1 MSIFITIEGPEG
13 SGKTTVAKNVVE
25 KLQEEGFK
33 VLYTRE
39 PGGVGIAEKSRD
51 IILDVN
57 NTNLDPRSEALLY
70 AASRRQHLVE
80 KVIPALE
87 NGYIVIC
94 DRFVDSSL
102 AYQGHARNIGID
114 EIYDINMFAINN
126 KWPDITI
133 LLDVDPEVGLQRI
146 MQNRQNEV
154 NRLDLEGLNFH
165 NKVHQGYQ
173 IIKEK
178 YSDRITLVD
187 GNKSKEEVFDEVY
200 KIIKDRLNENY
211 KLLIRK
217 TTYCLSSIKKL
228 IFKRQ
233 NVSCLYY

>member
-1 MSIFITIEGPEG
+1 MGVFITIDGPEG

-25 KLQEEGFK
+25 KLIEEGYK

-39 PGGVGIAEKSRD
+39 PGGVGIAEKIRD

-87 NGYIVIC
+87 NGYVVIC

-102 AYQGHARNIGID
+102 AYQGYARNIGID

-133 LLDVDPEVGLQRI
+133 LLDIDPEVGLQRI

-154 NRLDLEGLNFH
+154 NRLDLEGMNFH
-165 NKVHQGYQ
+165 NKVHKGYQ

-178 YSDRITLVD
+178 YADRMTLVD
-187 GNKSKEEVFDEVY
+187 GNRSKEEVFLDVY
-200 KIIKDRLNENY
+200 NIIKNKLNEN
-211 KLLIRK
+211 
-217 TTYCLSSIKKL
+217 
-228 IFKRQ
+228 
-233 NVSCLYY
+233 

>member
-1 MSIFITIEGPEG
+1 MGLFITIEGPEG
-13 SGKTTVAKNVVE
+13 SGKTTVAKKVVE
-25 KLQEEGFK
+25 TLQNEGYK

-39 PGGVGIAEKSRD
+39 PGGVGIAEKIRD

-80 KVIPALE
+80 KVLPALN

-102 AYQGHARNIGID
+102 AYQGHARKIGID
-114 EIYDINMFAINN
+114 EIYDINTFAIDTH
-126 KWPDITI
+126 WPDITI
-133 LLDVDPEVGLQRI
+133 LLDIEPEIGLQRI
-146 MQNRQNEV
+146 MKNRQDEV

-165 NKVHQGYQ
+165 NLVHEGYQ

-178 YSDRITLVD
+178 YASRITLVD
-187 GNKSKEEVFDEVY
+187 GNQTPEVVFDSVY
-200 KIIKDRLNENY
+200 KLIKDKINE
-211 KLLIRK
+211 
-217 TTYCLSSIKKL
+217 
-228 IFKRQ
+228 Q
-233 NVSCLYY
+233 N

>member
-1 MSIFITIEGPEG
+1 MGMFITIEGPEG

-25 KLQEEGFK
+25 KLIEEGYK

-39 PGGVGIAEKSRD
+39 PGGVGIAEKIRD

-57 NTNLDPRSEALLY
+57 NTDLDPRSEALLY

-80 KVIPALE
+80 KVIPALDA
-87 NGYIVIC
+87 GYIVIC

-114 EIYDINMFAINN
+114 EIYNINMFAIND

-133 LLDVDPEVGLQRI
+133 LLDIDPEVGLQRI

-154 NRLDLEGLNFH
+154 NRLDLEGMNFH
-165 NKVHQGYQ
+165 NKVSEGYQ

-178 YSDRITLVD
+178 YSERFTLVD
-187 GNKSKEEVFDEVY
+187 GNKSKEEVFNEVY
-200 KIIKDRLNENY
+200 KIIKDKLNEH
-211 KLLIRK
+211 
-217 TTYCLSSIKKL
+217 
-228 IFKRQ
+228 
-233 NVSCLYY
+233 

>member
-1 MSIFITIEGPEG
+1 MGMFITIEGPEG
-13 SGKTTVAKNVVE
+13 SGKTTVAKNVVD
-25 KLQEEGFK
+25 KLISEGYK

-39 PGGVGIAEKSRD
+39 PGGVGIAERIRD

-87 NGYIVIC
+87 KDYIVIC

-102 AYQGHARNIGID
+102 AYQGYAREIGID
-114 EIYDINMFAINN
+114 EIYDINMFAIND

-133 LLDVDPEVGLQRI
+133 LLDIDPEVGLQRI
-146 MQNRQNEV
+146 MSNRQNEV
-154 NRLDLEGLNFH
+154 NRLDLEGMNFH
-165 NKVHQGYQ
+165 NKVHKGYQ

-178 YSDRITLVD
+178 YADRITLVD
-187 GNKSKEEVFDEVY
+187 GNKSKDEVFAEVY
-200 KIIKDRLNENY
+200 KIIKDKING
-211 KLLIRK
+211 I
-217 TTYCLSSIKKL
+217 
-228 IFKRQ
+228 
-233 NVSCLYY
+233 

>member
-39 PGGVGIAEKSRD
+39 PGGVGIAEKIRD

-187 GNKSKEEVFDEVY
+187 GNRSKEEVFDEVY
-200 KIIKDRLNENY
+200 KIIKDRLNEH
-211 KLLIRK
+211 
-217 TTYCLSSIKKL
+217 
-228 IFKRQ
+228 
-233 NVSCLYY
+233 